1 MVDGDALVE
10 KLPVAVAPQRTSLWR
25 DALRRFR
32 RHRLALIGTT
42 VLLVMVV
49 AVVAGP
55 LAWRLPV
62 NEIDFKQKLKGPT
75 WSHPLGTDDL
85 GQDLLA
91 RMLYGGRISLAVGVA
106 AMLIAISLGTA
117 IGAASGYMGGAVD
130 HTLMRLTDLFLSI
143 PALPLL
149 LLIVYLF
156 RDALKKAVGPEA
168 GVFVLIVVVI
178 GGLRWMPVA
187 RLVRAQFLS
196 LREKEFVEAARGL
209 GAPPLRQVVR
219 HILPNAPE
227 PIVHGRR
234 DRPALGDGVEDQV
247 AELRPALAA
256 HEHLRPGELHEP
268 VAAAVEVVEH
278 GDRVHGVRGERP
290 AAEIGADDTS
300 ARGSPRVPHEAHAGD
315 LEEPAALVVAL
326 REAVLDRMTKL
337 APRHLEL
344 YDDIGERQE
353 TADVAPGEGAHGHRA
368 VAADRPAVDER
379 DVALE
384 ALAHHVGDEVAEVR
398 LLRRELARV
407 RLEGHGRAA
416 DDDVEILGDPLRIA
430 RHQRRD
436 DGVGRHALAHL
447 AERPRALDEP
457 PVPRDPEV
465 HLHQIAR
472 VRARLRDERLAL
484 LGDQRLVL
492 VAAQDHVDAGG
503 AGERSVGG
511 HPLMGDR
518 HDELRPARPQP
529 RRRLP
534 ARDARI
540 AEDDVGARARDPR
553 GLGRREPE
561 EADREAVEGQEE
573 VGPRAAEDTPGGSVH
588 HVGRQPR
595 ELRLGHAL
603 AERVGAE
610 VELVVAEGREGEP
623 DRIERRDHLRAAQH
637 PGLDGRRQRGARE
650 DEATGRAHG

>member
-10 KLPVAVAPQRTSLWR
+10 KLPVAVAPARTSLWR

-32 RHRLALIGTT
+32 RHRLAMIGTT

-219 HILPNAPE
+219 HILPNAMAPV
-227 PIVHGRR
+227 IVAGSLDIAAAIIAESTLSFLGLGFPPDIPTWGRLLF
-234 DRPALGDGVEDQV
+234 DAKDNLDFAPHWAIFPGTAIFLTVLSINYIGDG
-247 AELRPALAA
+247 LR
-256 HEHLRPGELHEP
+256 
-268 VAAAVEVVEH
+268 
-278 GDRVHGVRGERP
+278 D
-290 AAEIGADDTS
+290 
-300 ARGSPRVPHEAHAGD
+300 
-315 LEEPAALVVAL
+315 
-326 REAVLDRMTKL
+326 
-337 APRHLEL
+337 
-344 YDDIGERQE
+344 
-353 TADVAPGEGAHGHRA
+353 
-368 VAADRPAVDER
+368 
-379 DVALE
+379 
-384 ALAHHVGDEVAEVR
+384 
-398 LLRRELARV
+398 
-407 RLEGHGRAA
+407 
-416 DDDVEILGDPLRIA
+416 
-430 RHQRRD
+430 
-436 DGVGRHALAHL
+436 
-447 AERPRALDEP
+447 ALD
-457 PVPRDPEV
+457 PRKV
-465 HLHQIAR
+465 
-472 VRARLRDERLAL
+472 
-484 LGDQRLVL
+484 
-492 VAAQDHVDAGG
+492 
-503 AGERSVGG
+503 
-511 HPLMGDR
+511 
-518 HDELRPARPQP
+518 
-529 RRRLP
+529 
-534 ARDARI
+534 
-540 AEDDVGARARDPR
+540 
-553 GLGRREPE
+553 LGR
-561 EADREAVEGQEE
+561 
-573 VGPRAAEDTPGGSVH
+573 
-588 HVGRQPR
+588 
-595 ELRLGHAL
+595 
-603 AERVGAE
+603 
-610 VELVVAEGREGEP
+610 
-623 DRIERRDHLRAAQH
+623 
-637 PGLDGRRQRGARE
+637 
-650 DEATGRAHG
+650 